1 MRRYEPPAGMTCQS
15 FEFALDATDEQV
27 AALFSHFGAR
37 RYAYNWAV
45 EQLRRHR
52 FCYVAYKRRCES
64 VPEIVS
70 GSAGHGYDWR
80 AMRSG
85 PAYPDRRALR
95 KQWNVEKHQRCVNA
109 ESGEVWWTQNSKEA
123 YANGIFDACDA
134 FDKWARSCA
143 EGGKGGKGSK
153 GGKVGFPKFKKRGS
167 DCDRYRIS
175 TGALRLEGRRH
186 VVIPRVGR
194 VRTHENMRKLARHTE
209 KGPERARIR
218 SATLRRRGT
227 RVEIVFAV
235 DIARPQSANQVADPA
250 SVVGVDVGVR
260 RLATVADADG
270 DILALHPNPRALDC
284 VLDEIRVADRRRSR
298 CVNGSRRYRERTR
311 ELGALHARA
320 RNIRTNCLHHIT
332 TDLAKSHGT
341 TVVEGAVWSG
351 LAQQKHLPGA
361 RTRRRQ
367 LHDAAPGEIRRQLG
381 YKTRWYGSE
390 LIVADKFYPSSKT
403 CSQCGHVQNIGWAA
417 KWTCAQC
424 ETVHDRDDN
433 AAVNLAAYP
442 QRDNA
447 ARCECGCRRSP
458 VGASVKRSPK
468 ARPEPATTPRG
479 NGAGTGDEPKTAA
492 APPDAERLTRSGNAT
507 GRAGRQGHAN
517 QGTPNQ
523 RGASGTPRRGTQIK
537 APTNA

>member
-1 MRRYEPPAGMTCQS
+1 MRRYEPPAGMTCQP
-15 FEFALDATDEQV
+15 FKFALDATDEQ
-27 AALFSHFGAR
+27 AGALFSHFGAR
-37 RYAYNWAV
+37 RYAYNWTV

-52 FCYVAYKRRCES
+52 FCYVAYKRRSES

-70 GSAGHGYDWR
+70 GPLGYAYDWR
-80 AMRSG
+80 AMRSA
-85 PAYPDRRALR
+85 PAYPDRRDLR

-109 ESGEVWWTQNSKEA
+109 ESGEVWWPQNSKEA

-143 EGGKGGKGSK
+143 EGGK
-153 GGKVGFPKFKKRGS
+153 VGFPKFKKRGS

-175 TGALRLEGRRH
+175 TGALRLDGRRH

-194 VRTHENMRKLARHTE
+194 VRTHENMRKLARLVE
-209 KGPERARIR
+209 KGPERAKIR
-218 SATLRRRGT
+218 SATIRRRGT
-227 RVEIVFAV
+227 RIEIVFAV
-235 DIARPQSANQVADPA
+235 DVARPQSTNQVADPA

-260 RLATVADADG
+260 RLATVADDRGEVIAR
-270 DILALHPNPRALDC
+270 HPNPRALDC

-298 CVNGSRRYRERTR
+298 CVNGSRRYRERSR

-320 RNIRTNCLHHIT
+320 RNIRSNCLHHIT

-341 TVVEGAVWSG
+341 TVAEGAVWSA
-351 LAQQKHLPGA
+351 LAQQKHLLGA

-381 YKTRWYGSE
+381 YKTRWYGSQ
-390 LIVADKFYPSSKT
+390 LIIADKFYPSSKT

-468 ARPEPATTPRG
+468 ARPEPATTPLG
-479 NGAGTGDEPKTAA
+479 NGAGTGDKPKTAT
-492 APPDAERLTRSGNAT
+492 APSDAERFTRSGNAT
-507 GRAGRQGHAN
+507 GRASRQGHAN

-523 RGASGTPRRGTQIK
+523 RGVSGTPRRGTQIK

>member
-1 MRRYEPPAGMTCQS
+1 MRRYEPPAGMTCQP

-52 FCYVAYKRRCES
+52 FCHVAYKRRCES
-64 VPEIVS
+64 VPGIAR

-80 AMRSG
+80 AMRAG

-95 KQWNVEKHQRCVNA
+95 KQWNVEKRWRCVNA
-109 ESGEVWWTQNSKEA
+109 ESGEVWWSENSKEA

-143 EGGKGGKGSK
+143 EGSKVGKGGK
-153 GGKVGFPKFKKRGS
+153 GGKVGFPKYKKRGS
-167 DCDRYRIS
+167 DADRYRIS
-175 TGALRLEGRRH
+175 TGALRLDGRRH

-194 VRTHENMRKLARHTE
+194 VRTHENTRKLARLVE
-209 KGPERARIR
+209 QGPERARIR
-218 SATLRRRGT
+218 SATIRRRGT
-227 RVEIVFAV
+227 RIEIVFAV
-235 DIARPQSANQVADPA
+235 DIARPQSKDQVSDPD

-260 RLATVADADG
+260 RLATVASNRDG
-270 DILALHPNPRALDC
+270 VIARHPNPRALDR
-284 VLDEIRVADRRRSR
+284 VLDELRDTDRRRSR
-298 CVNGSRRYRERTR
+298 CVNGSRRYRELTR

-320 RNIRTNCLHHIT
+320 RNIRTNCLHQIT

-341 TVVEGAVWSG
+341 TVAEGAVWSA

-367 LHDAAPGEIRRQLG
+367 LHDAAPGEIRRQLS

-390 LIVADKFYPSSKT
+390 LIVADKFYPSSKL
-403 CSQCGHVQNIGWAA
+403 CSKCGHVQDIGWAA
-417 KWTCAQC
+417 TWTCAQC

-433 AAVNLAAYP
+433 AAVNLAAYMR
-442 QRDNA
+442 RDDA

-479 NGAGTGDEPKTAA
+479 NGAGTGDEPKTAT
-492 APPDAERLTRSGNAT
+492 APPDAEQLTRSGNAT

-523 RGASGTPRRGTQIK
+523 RGVSGTPRRGTQIK